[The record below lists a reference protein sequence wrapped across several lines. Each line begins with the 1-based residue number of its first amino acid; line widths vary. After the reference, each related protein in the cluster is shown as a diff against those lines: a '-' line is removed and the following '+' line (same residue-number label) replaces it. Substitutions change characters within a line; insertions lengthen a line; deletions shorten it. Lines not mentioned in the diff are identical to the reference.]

1 MKLKVISAQYRFC
14 DTPDHKE
21 GMKDYSEKLRNAGI
35 YTGEVEVSED
45 AYPNEV
51 WFYVVLNEISDAFAL
66 SDVLGKDLITR
77 HDNTLLIYD
86 DYLE

>member
-14 DTPDHKE
+14 DIPDHKE

-51 WFYVVLNEISDAFAL
+51 WFYVVLKEVSDVFAL
-66 SDVLGKDLITR
+66 SDVLEKGLITR
-77 HDNTLLIYD
+77 HGNTLLIYD

>member
-14 DTPDHKE
+14 DIPDHKE
-21 GMKDYSEKLRNAGI
+21 GMKDYSEQLQNAGI
-35 YTGEVEVSED
+35 NVEGVEVSED
-45 AYPNEV
+45 SYPNEI
-51 WFYVVLNEISDAFAL
+51 WFYVLLNEISDIFTL
-66 SDVLGKDLITR
+66 SWVLGKDLVTK

>member
-14 DTPDHKE
+14 DIPDHKE

-45 AYPNEV
+45 EYPNEI
-51 WFYVVLNEISDAFAL
+51 WFYVSLNGVSDVFAL
-66 SDVLGKDLITR
+66 SVALGKELVTR
-77 HDNTLLIYD
+77 SDSTLLIYD

>member
-14 DTPDHKE
+14 DIPDHKE
-21 GMKDYSEKLRNAGI
+21 GMKDYFEKLRNAGI

-51 WFYVVLNEISDAFAL
+51 WFYVVLNEISDVFAL

>member
-21 GMKDYSEKLRNAGI
+21 GMKDYSEKLRNAGV
-35 YTGEVEVSED
+35 YTGKVEVSED

-51 WFYVVLNEISDAFAL
+51 WFYVVLNGVSDVFAL
-66 SDVLGKDLITR
+66 SVALGKDLVTR
-77 HDNTLLIYD
+77 PDSTLLIYD

>member
-14 DTPDHKE
+14 DIPDHKE

-51 WFYVVLNEISDAFAL
+51 WFYVSLNGVSDVFAL
-66 SDVLGKDLITR
+66 SVALGKDLVTR
-77 HDNTLLIYD
+77 YDSTLLIYD

>member
-14 DTPDHKE
+14 DIPDHKE
-21 GMKDYSEKLRNAGI
+21 GMKNYSEKLRNAGI
-35 YTGEVEVSED
+35 HAMDVEVSED

-51 WFYVVLNEISDAFAL
+51 WFYVVLKEISDVFAL